1 MALDFSTMSRR
12 GQWGVILFV
21 CVTMAVVFY
30 IYVWQGNAESL
41 TRVRTEIDAAT
52 LEIRRT
58 QEIAQ
63 RLPELLADL
72 ERLEA
77 RLDTLSIIL
86 PPAAETDELLRRVEA
101 AASDS
106 NLDVLRTS
114 FEDPIPHDFYAE
126 KPFSLDVRGTYHNL
140 ARFFDR
146 VGKFAR
152 IINID
157 QVNIS
162 ALENGGNDSIQA
174 SCTAKTFFFLEDE
187 AAAAIEAA
195 AARPTGTTGQ

>member
-12 GQWGVILFV
+12 GQWGVILAL
-21 CVTMAVVFY
+21 CVVMAVVFY
-30 IYVWQGNAESL
+30 IYIWQSNAESL
-41 TRVRTEIDAAT
+41 TRVRAEISAAR
-52 LEIRRT
+52 LEINRT
-58 QEIAQ
+58 QRIAE
-63 RLPELLADL
+63 RLDELLADL

-77 RLDTLSIIL
+77 RLETLSIIL

-126 KPFSLDVRGTYHNL
+126 KPFSLDVRGTYHDL

-162 ALENGGNDSIQA
+162 ALDAAGTDSIQA

-195 AARPTGTTGQ
+195 ASEATGTTGQ

>member
-1 MALDFSTMSRR
+1 MALDFNTMSRR
-12 GQWGVILFV
+12 GQWAVIGIL
-21 CVTMAVVFY
+21 CVAMIVVFY
-30 IYVWQGNAESL
+30 IYVWQPGAEDIA
-41 TRVRTEIDAAT
+41 RVQAEIQTAQM
-52 LEIRRT
+52 EIQRIR
-58 QEIAQ
+58 QIAE
-63 RLPELLADL
+63 RLPELEAEL

-86 PPAAETDELLRRVEA
+86 PGAAETDNLLRRVEA

-106 NLDVLRTS
+106 DLDVLRTS
-114 FEDPIPHDFYAE
+114 FEDMIPHDFYAE

-146 VGKFAR
+146 VSKFAR

-162 ALENGGNDSIQA
+162 ALEDAGPDSIQA
-174 SCTAKTFFFLEDE
+174 ACTAKTYFFLEEE
-187 AAAAIEAA
+187 AVEAIEAA
-195 AARPTGTTGQ
+195 AAPAGQPGTR

>member
-1 MALDFSTMSRR
+1 MAVDFSTMSRR

-21 CVTMAVVFY
+21 CVAMTVAFY
-30 IYVWQGNAESL
+30 MYVWQGNAEDF
-41 TRVRTEIDAAT
+41 TRVRAQIATARMEINRTEIIAA
-52 LEIRRT
+52 
-58 QEIAQ
+58 
-63 RLPELLADL
+63 RLPELQAELA
-72 ERLEA
+72 RLES

-114 FEDPIPHDFYAE
+114 FEDPIPHDFFAE

-162 ALENGGNDSIQA
+162 ALDEVGSDSIQA
-174 SCTAKTFFFLEDE
+174 SCTAKTFFFLEKE
-187 AAAAIEAA
+187 AAAAAEAEA
-195 AARPTGTTGQ
+195 SQETGTTGR

>member
-1 MALDFSTMSRR
+1 MALDFSTLSRR

-21 CVTMAVVFY
+21 CATMAVVFY
-30 IYVWQGNAESL
+30 IYVWQGNAESIS
-41 TRVRTEIDAAT
+41 RIDAEIAT
-52 LEIRRT
+52 ARLEIQRT
-58 QEIAQ
+58 RTIADQ
-63 RLPELLADL
+63 LPELQATL

-77 RLDTLSIIL
+77 RLETLSIIL

-162 ALENGGNDSIQA
+162 ALEGGGNDSIQA
-174 SCTAKTFFFLEDE
+174 ACTAKTFFFLEEE
-187 AAAAIEAA
+187 AAAAVEAA
-195 AARPTGTTGQ
+195 AGQETETTGR

>member
-1 MALDFSTMSRR
+1 MALEFNTMSRR
-12 GQWGVILFV
+12 GQWGIVLILCLV
-21 CVTMAVVFY
+21 MVVVFY
-30 IYVWQGNAESL
+30 IYVWQGNSESI
-41 TRVRTEIDAAT
+41 TRVQSEIVNAEM
-52 LEIRRT
+52 EISRT
-58 QEIAQ
+58 QQIAA
-63 RLPELLADL
+63 RLPELLAELD
-72 ERLEA
+72 RLEA

-126 KPFSLDVRGTYHNL
+126 KPFSLDIRGTYHNL

-157 QVNIS
+157 QVNVTT
-162 ALENGGNDSIQA
+162 LEDGGGDSIQA
-174 SCTAKTFFFLEDE
+174 SCTAKTFFFLEEE
-187 AAAAIEAA
+187 AAAAVEAA
-195 AARPTGTTGQ
+195 ATQATETTGR

>member
-1 MALDFSTMSRR
+1 MALEFSTMSRR
-12 GQWGVILFV
+12 GQWGVILAL
-21 CVTMAVVFY
+21 CVVMAVVFY
-30 IYVWQGNAESL
+30 IYVWQSNAESL
-41 TRVRTEIDAAT
+41 TRVRVEIAAAR
-52 LEIRRT
+52 LEINRT
-58 QEIAQ
+58 QRIAE
-63 RLPELLADL
+63 RLDELLADL

-77 RLDTLSIIL
+77 RLETLSIIL

-157 QVNIS
+157 QVNIF
-162 ALENGGNDSIQA
+162 ALDAAGSDSIQA

-195 AARPTGTTGQ
+195 ASEATGTTGQ

>member
-1 MALDFSTMSRR
+1 MAFEFGTMSRR
-12 GQWGVILFV
+12 GQWGVIAFV
-21 CVTMAVVFY
+21 CVAMSVVFY
-30 IYVWQGNAESL
+30 IYVWQGQAENL
-41 TRVRTEIDAAT
+41 TRVQAEISAAE

-58 QEIAQ
+58 QEISA
-63 RLPELLADL
+63 RLPELQEELAV
-72 ERLEA
+72 LEA

-86 PPAAETDELLRRVEA
+86 PAAAETDELLRRVEA

-106 NLDVLRTS
+106 NLDVLRTA

-157 QVNIS
+157 QVNIT
-162 ALENGGNDSIQA
+162 ALDQGGNDSIQA
-174 SCTAKTFFFLEDE
+174 SCTAKTFFFLEDA
-187 AAAAIEAA
+187 AAAAIEAEEAQA
-195 AARPTGTTGQ
+195 AETTGR

>member
-12 GQWGVILFV
+12 GQWGVILAL
-21 CVTMAVVFY
+21 CVVMAVVFY
-30 IYVWQGNAESL
+30 IYIWQSNAESL
-41 TRVRTEIDAAT
+41 TRVRAEISAAR
-52 LEIRRT
+52 LEINRT
-58 QEIAQ
+58 QRIAE
-63 RLPELLADL
+63 RLDELLADL

-77 RLDTLSIIL
+77 RLETLSIIL

-162 ALENGGNDSIQA
+162 ALDAAGTDSIQA

-195 AARPTGTTGQ
+195 ASEATGTTGQ

>member
-12 GQWGVILFV
+12 GQWGVILAL
-21 CVTMAVVFY
+21 CVVMAVVFY
-30 IYVWQGNAESL
+30 IYIWQSNAESL
-41 TRVRTEIDAAT
+41 TRVRAEISAAR
-52 LEIRRT
+52 LEINRT
-58 QEIAQ
+58 QRIAE
-63 RLPELLADL
+63 RLDELLADL
-72 ERLEA
+72 ERLEE
-77 RLDTLSIIL
+77 RLETLSIIL

-126 KPFSLDVRGTYHNL
+126 KPFSLDVRGTYHDL

-162 ALENGGNDSIQA
+162 ALDTAGTDSIQA

-195 AARPTGTTGQ
+195 ASGATGTLGQ

>member
-21 CVTMAVVFY
+21 CVTMVVVFY
-30 IYVWQGNAESL
+30 MYVWKGNAENI
-41 TRVRTEIDAAT
+41 TRVRAEIAMAT
-52 LEIRRT
+52 LEINRT
-58 QEIAQ
+58 QIIAE
-63 RLPELLADL
+63 RLPELLAEL
-72 ERLEA
+72 ERLES

-157 QVNIS
+157 EVNIA
-162 ALENGGNDSIQA
+162 ALDAAGNDSIQA

-187 AAAAIEAA
+187 AAAAVEAA
-195 AARPTGTTGQ
+195 AAQPTEPTGR

>member
-12 GQWGVILFV
+12 GQWGVVLFV
-21 CVTMAVVFY
+21 CVAMAVVFY
-30 IYVWQGNAESL
+30 IYVWQDSAERI
-41 TRVRTEIDAAT
+41 TRVQAEIAT
-52 LEIRRT
+52 ARMEINRT
-58 QEIAQ
+58 QLIAE
-63 RLPELLADL
+63 RLPELLAEL

-77 RLDTLSIIL
+77 RLETLSIIL

-162 ALENGGNDSIQA
+162 ALEDGGNDSIQA
-174 SCTAKTFFFLEDE
+174 SCTAKTFFFLEEE
-187 AAAAIEAA
+187 AAAAVEAA
-195 AARPTGTTGQ
+195 ADESTETTGG

>member
-1 MALDFSTMSRR
+1 MALEFSTMSRR
-12 GQWGVILFV
+12 GQWGVILALCAAMV
-21 CVTMAVVFY
+21 GVFY
-30 IYVWQGNAESL
+30 IYVWQSNAESL
-41 TRVRTEIDAAT
+41 TRVRAEISAAR
-52 LEIRRT
+52 LEINRT
-58 QEIAQ
+58 QRIAE
-63 RLPELLADL
+63 RLDELLADL

-77 RLDTLSIIL
+77 RLETLSIIL

-106 NLDVLRTS
+106 NLNVLRTS

-162 ALENGGNDSIQA
+162 ALDAAGNDSIQA
-174 SCTAKTFFFLEDE
+174 SCTAKTFFFLEDQ

-195 AARPTGTTGQ
+195 ASGATGTTGQ